1 MKIQPSRNQGNTLLL
16 VMMIT
21 GIVIAAL
28 GVYLSL
34 ALQEHAIVKRSFCWN
49 AAMPMAEAGIE
60 EVLSHLNQNKTNFV
74 ADGWTTNSPR
84 TRYFG
89 DDYYSAWFEG
99 APGGLVTITSSG
111 FIKLPD
117 NQYLSRT
124 VRLRGFTARD
134 FKFPGLM
141 AGSINFGGTLG
152 ADSYDSSDPALS
164 TNGQYDPAKWSDQ
177 ALIATPGLGFS
188 MQGNS
193 HVFGYVA
200 TGPGGTVST
209 GGASSVGDRNYAG
222 KGIQP
227 GHMTNNF
234 TLNAPSV
241 QVPYT
246 EADLPVPGTVNGI
259 TYDYVLAGGNYMIPD
274 LNSTAYGGTIY
285 VDGSCVLY
293 VTGTVSL
300 NKIVFSPDS
309 RLDLFVGGPSVTF
322 APAIVGATAP
332 MFTVFVLPTCT
343 SLSLVSQTLLTGL
356 FYAPDTALVARG
368 GAEIAGAIVGRTF
381 TCNGNFTFHYDMAFS
396 KPRTLPPVRIYSWA
410 EL

>member
-1 MKIQPSRNQGNTLLL
+1 MKIQRSGNQGNTLLV

-21 GIVIAAL
+21 GIIIAAL
-28 GVYLSL
+28 GTYLSL
-34 ALQEHAIVKRSFCWN
+34 ALHEHATVTRSFCWN
-49 AAMPMAEAGIE
+49 AALPMAEAGIE
-60 EVLSHLNQNKTNFV
+60 EVLSHLDQNKTNFV
-74 ADGWTTNSPR
+74 GDGWTTNSAR
-84 TRYFG
+84 TRYLG
-89 DDYYSAWFEG
+89 EDYYTASFSG
-99 APGGLVTITSSG
+99 APGSIVTITSTG
-111 FIKLPD
+111 YAKLLN

-124 VRLRGFTARD
+124 VQVRGFTARD

-152 ADSYDSSDPALS
+152 ANSYDSSDPALS

-177 ALIATPGLGFS
+177 ALIATPGIGFT
-188 MQGNS
+188 MQGS
-193 HVFGYVA
+193 SQVFGYVA
-200 TGPGGTVST
+200 TGPGGTVTAS
-209 GGASSVGDRNYAG
+209 GAASVGDMFYTG

-246 EADLPVPGTVNGI
+246 VADPPLPGSVNGVNF
-259 TYDYVLAGGNYMIPD
+259 DYVLAGGNYITANLD
-274 LNSTAYGGTIY
+274 STAYGSTMY
-285 VDGSCVLY
+285 VDGSAVLY
-293 VTGTVSL
+293 VTGTINL
-300 NKIVFSPDS
+300 TKIVFAPDA

-322 APAIVGATAP
+322 APAIIGATAP

-343 SLSLVSQTLLTGL
+343 SMSLTSQTLLTGL

-368 GAEIAGAIVGRTF
+368 GAEVAGAIVGKTF
-381 TCNGNFTFHYDMAFS
+381 TCNGNFAFHYDLAFS
-396 KPRTLPPVRIYSWA
+396 KPRALPPVRIFSWV